1 MTKTVDTSEKLTEK
15 QRIFCEQYVIDWNAT
30 RAAKTAGY
38 SEKTAYAMGSENL
51 SKPEIQA
58 HIKTLKGKT
67 EELAGVSKLL
77 IAQELMKIVR
87 GSAASM
93 RKDWAEVKDWTRLT
107 LDEKSIIAEIEVTN
121 KSLVVKSEGEELE
134 RDILETKIKYKTYDK
149 LKAMEMLNRMFG
161 FNSPEEVNVG
171 TSIPAFR
178 WAGAAPRT
186 LAEHVSKKPKG

>member
-1 MTKTVDTSEKLTEK
+1 MTQATDTAANLTDK
-15 QRIFCEQYVIDWNAT
+15 QIQFCENYVIDWNAT
-30 RAAKTAGY
+30 QAAIRAGY
-38 SEKTAYAMGSENL
+38 SEKTAGAMGHENL
-51 SKPEIQA
+51 TKPEIQA

-93 RKDWAEVKDWTRLT
+93 RKDWAEVKDWTKLT
-107 LDEKSIIAEIEVTN
+107 PDEKSTIAEIEVTSR
-121 KSLVVKSEGEELE
+121 SLVIKDEGVELE
-134 RDILETKIKYKTYDK
+134 KDIIETKIKYKTYDK

-171 TSIPAFR
+171 SSIPAFM
-178 WAGAAPRT
+178 WAQEAPKT
-186 LAEHVSKKPKG
+186 LSEHISKKKP

>member
-1 MTKTVDTSEKLTEK
+1 MTQATDTAANLTEK
-15 QRIFCEQYVIDWNAT
+15 QIKFCENYVIDWNAT
-30 RAAKTAGY
+30 QAAIRAGY
-38 SEKTAYAMGSENL
+38 SEKTAGAMGHENL
-51 SKPEIQA
+51 TKPEIQA

-67 EELAGVSKLL
+67 EEMAGVSKLL

-161 FNSPEEVNVG
+161 YNSPEEINVG

-178 WAGAAPRT
+178 WAEPAPKN
-186 LAEHVSKKPKG
+186 LSEHISKKKP